1 MKAGCP
7 VDARDNASNTPLHL
21 AAGCGFKDTVA
32 KLVAMGADVNARDI
46 TMCTPL
52 QNAAHGTYSALANM
66 PADDASKALP
76 APSGAQLTAAQQQT
90 QAMLTSHNPVK
101 KGNLMPVRTG
111 LAWASFG
118 GSANPLSSTAVG
130 APSKAPGTRWILFE
144 GVL

>member
-1 MKAGCP
+1 MFSTHTQALVQAGCP

-46 TMCTPL
+46 TQCTPL

-66 PADDASKALP
+66 PPEDATKALP
-76 APSGAQLTAAQQQT
+76 PGQGAQLTPAQQQA
-90 QAMLTSHNPVK
+90 QAMLTSHNPIK

-111 LAWASFG
+111 LAWSSFG
-118 GSANPLSSTAVG
+118 GAYSQPPG
-130 APSKAPGTRWILFE
+130 GKAAGWNVT
-144 GVL
+144 